1 MPVILQRVISTVEPW
16 LLWASLIWAIGVTL
30 AAYAADGACCDL
42 RDAEGRHLIKLYVAL
57 PKDRIGKN
65 IF

>member
-1 MPVILQRVISTVEPW
+1 MNAEVPSIGCMVI
-16 LLWASLIWAIGVTL
+16 TL